1 MKERRLST
9 ARPSTAPALWSR
21 RMMRSR
27 LFLFSALAALSLS
40 PAEAAQPGF
49 GQWAEGEQ
57 ARVRLIA
64 AGIGADGRLAAGIE
78 IMLEPGWWTYW
89 RTPGAAGIPPAIDL
103 SGSANVGAVE
113 VSFPLPKRHDDGYG
127 VSNVYEGGVLLPIAA
142 DVPDP
147 QAPVELRLS
156 LDLGVCEEVCIP
168 EHIEATLTIPPGMT
182 DRVAAATLAGARA
195 RVPGRAAAWHARGR
209 KRPPERWHRQASLLR
224 HRGDRTRRR
233 RNVRRGTGRTG
244 FPAFRSASKARPRRP
259 TGWSSTASARR
270 RRRKAR
276 ASASLWWRTGRRSS
290 RSSPSTNAGL

>member
-1 MKERRLST
+1 
-9 ARPSTAPALWSR
+9 
-21 RMMRSR
+21 MRSR
-27 LFLFSALAALSLS
+27 LFLVSVLAALSLS

-127 VSNVYEGGVLLPIAA
+127 VSNIYEGGVLLPIAA

-168 EHIEATLTIPPGMT
+168 EHIEATLTIQPGMT

-195 RVPGRAAAWHARGR
+195 QVPGAAQ
-209 KRPPERWHRQASLLR
+209 P
-224 HRGDRTRRR
+224 
-233 RNVRRGTGRTG
+233 GTL
-244 FPAFRSASKARPRRP
+244 AVE
-259 TGWSSTASARR
+259 SARR
-270 RRRKAR
+270 NGGTDKRPFFDIVVTAPDDVEMFVEGPPDWFPGIPDRVEGAIPPTYRVEFDRVGAKTPTQG
-276 ASASLWWRTGRRSS
+276 ASLRVTLVADGK
-290 RSSPSTNAGL
+290 AIEQLVAID